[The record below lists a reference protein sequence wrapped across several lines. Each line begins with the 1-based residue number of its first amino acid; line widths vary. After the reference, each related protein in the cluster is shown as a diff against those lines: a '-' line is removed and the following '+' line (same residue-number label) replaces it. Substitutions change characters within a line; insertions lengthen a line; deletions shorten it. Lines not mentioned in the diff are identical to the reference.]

1 MKRSTFLAWLLI
13 AGFSVNAQTDSTK
26 SHKRPID
33 KVKVWVNGVVYDA
46 DDIDVVCVW
55 DDLQTTARFYYTLSD
70 STGKVVTTGNVEL
83 TGAKYQD
90 YANKPNHDD
99 RAVVL
104 VMRELNVKARESR
117 LATQAARAAAATTTA
132 PKQ

>member
-1 MKRSTFLAWLLI
+1 MKKVIALALI
-13 AGFSVNAQTDSTK
+13 AISLNASAQSDSTK
-26 SHKRPID
+26 PNKRPID
-33 KVKVWVNGVVYDA
+33 KVKVWQNGVVYDA

-55 DDLQTTARFYYTLSD
+55 DDLATTARFYYTLSD
-70 STGKVVTTGNVEL
+70 STGKVVSSGNVEL

-104 VMRELNVKARESR
+104 VMRELNVRQRE
-117 LATQAARAAAATTTA
+117 QRAATKSATTT
-132 PKQ
+132 QQ

>member
-1 MKRSTFLAWLLI
+1 MKQLITLAFLILS
-13 AGFSVNAQTDSTK
+13 FSAFAQIPVMKAS
-26 SHKRPID
+26 KRPID
-33 KVKVWVNGVVYDA
+33 KVKVWVNGVTYDA

-55 DDLQTTARFYYTLSD
+55 DDLATTARFYYTLSD

-90 YANKPNHDD
+90 YASKPNHDD

-104 VMRELNVKARESR
+104 VMRELNVKQREQR
-117 LATQAARAAAATTTA
+117 AATQAARQAAAGTA

>member
-1 MKRSTFLAWLLI
+1 MKQLITLAFLI
-13 AGFSVNAQTDSTK
+13 FSFSAFAQKDSTK
-26 SHKRPID
+26 PNKRPID

-55 DDLQTTARFYYTLSD
+55 DDLATTARFYYTLSD
-70 STGKVVTTGNVEL
+70 STGAVVTSGNVEL

-90 YANKPNHDD
+90 YVNKPNHDD

-104 VMRELNVKARESR
+104 VMRELNVRQREQR
-117 LATQAARAAAATTTA
+117 AATQAARQAAAGTA

>member
-1 MKRSTFLAWLLI
+1 MKQLITLAFLVLSLSA
-13 AGFSVNAQTDSTK
+13 SAQTDSTK
-26 SHKRPID
+26 PNKRPID
-33 KVKVWVNGVVYDA
+33 KVKVWVNGVTYDA

-55 DDLQTTARFYYTLSD
+55 DDLATTARFYYTLSD

-99 RAVVL
+99 RAVIL
-104 VMRELNVKARESR
+104 VMRELNVRQREQR
-117 LATQAARAAAATTTA
+117 AATQAARQAASATA

>member
-1 MKRSTFLAWLLI
+1 MKKLI
-13 AGFSVNAQTDSTK
+13 ALAVLAISLSASAQTDSTK
-26 SHKRPID
+26 PNKRPID
-33 KVKVWVNGVVYDA
+33 KVKVWQNGVVYDA

-55 DDLQTTARFYYTLSD
+55 DDLATTARFYYTLSD
-70 STGKVVTTGNVEL
+70 STGAVVTSGNVEL

-99 RAVVL
+99 RAVLL
-104 VMRELNVKARESR
+104 VMRELNVRQREQR
-117 LATQAARAAAATTTA
+117 AATQAARQAAAGTA

>member
-1 MKRSTFLAWLLI
+1 MKQLITLAFLVLS
-13 AGFSVNAQTDSTK
+13 FSAFAQKDSTRPN
-26 SHKRPID
+26 KRPID
-33 KVKVWVNGVVYDA
+33 KVKVWVNGVTYDA

-104 VMRELNVKARESR
+104 VMRELNVRQREQR
-117 LATQAARAAAATTTA
+117 AATQAARQAATA

>member
-26 SHKRPID
+26 THKRPID

-55 DDLQTTARFYYTLSD
+55 DDLATTARFYYTLSD
-70 STGKVVTTGNVEL
+70 STGAVVTSGNVEL
-83 TGAKYQD
+83 TGAKYLD

-104 VMRELNVKARESR
+104 VMRELNVKQREQR
-117 LATQAARAAAATTTA
+117 AATQAARQAAAGTA

>member
-1 MKRSTFLAWLLI
+1 MKRSTFIAWLLI

-33 KVKVWVNGVVYDA
+33 KVKVWVNGVTYDA

-70 STGKVVTTGNVEL
+70 STGAVVTSGNVEL

-104 VMRELNVKARESR
+104 VMRELNVRQRER
-117 LATQAARAAAATTTA
+117 VAAAQAARAAATAIA

>member
-1 MKRSTFLAWLLI
+1 MKKVIALAVLAISLN
-13 AGFSVNAQTDSTK
+13 ASAQTDSTK
-26 SHKRPID
+26 PNKRPID

-55 DDLQTTARFYYTLSD
+55 DDLATTARFYYTLSD

-104 VMRELNVKARESR
+104 VMRELNVRQRA
-117 LATQAARAAAATTTA
+117 ATQAARTVATKATTTGN
-132 PKQ
+132 

>member
-1 MKRSTFLAWLLI
+1 MKQLITLAFLVLSFSTF
-13 AGFSVNAQTDSTK
+13 SQTDSTK
-26 SHKRPID
+26 PNKRPID
-33 KVKVWVNGVVYDA
+33 KVKVWQNGVVYDA

-99 RAVVL
+99 RAVIL
-104 VMRELNVKARESR
+104 VMRELNVRQREQR
-117 LATQAARAAAATTTA
+117 AATQAARQAASATA

>member
-1 MKRSTFLAWLLI
+1 MKQLITLAFLILS
-13 AGFSVNAQTDSTK
+13 FSAFAQKDSTRPN
-26 SHKRPID
+26 KRPID
-33 KVKVWVNGVVYDA
+33 KVKVWVNGVNYDA

-55 DDLQTTARFYYTLSD
+55 DDLATTARFYYTLSD

-83 TGAKYQD
+83 TGAKYQE
-90 YANKPNHDD
+90 YASKPNHDD

-104 VMRELNVKARESR
+104 VMRELNVRQREQR
-117 LATQAARAAAATTTA
+117 AATQAARKAAAGTA

>member
-26 SHKRPID
+26 PNKRPID
-33 KVKVWVNGVVYDA
+33 KVKIWQNGVVYDA

-55 DDLQTTARFYYTLSD
+55 DDLATTARFYYTLSD
-70 STGKVVTTGNVEL
+70 STGAVVTSGNVEL

-99 RAVVL
+99 RAVIL
-104 VMRELNVKARESR
+104 VMRELNVRQRE
-117 LATQAARAAAATTTA
+117 QRAAAKATTI
-132 PKQ
+132 KQ

>member
-33 KVKVWVNGVVYDA
+33 KVKVWANGVVYDA

-55 DDLQTTARFYYTLSD
+55 DDLATTARFYYTLSD
-70 STGKVVTTGNVEL
+70 STGAVVSSGNVEL
-83 TGAKYQD
+83 TGDD
-90 YANKPNHDD
+90 YKDYSVKANHAD
-99 RAVVL
+99 RAVIM
-104 VMRELNVKARESR
+104 VMRKLNVKER
-117 LATQAARAAAATTTA
+117 AARVAIQGLKPKTTQVL
-132 PKQ
+132 PVQQ

>member
-1 MKRSTFLAWLLI
+1 MKQLITLTFLVLS
-13 AGFSVNAQTDSTK
+13 FSAFSQTDSSK
-26 SHKRPID
+26 PNKRPID
-33 KVKVWVNGVVYDA
+33 KVKVWQNGVVYDA

-55 DDLQTTARFYYTLSD
+55 DDLATTARFYYTLSD

-104 VMRELNVKARESR
+104 VMRELNVRQREQR
-117 LATQAARAAAATTTA
+117 AATQAARQAASATA

>member
-1 MKRSTFLAWLLI
+1 MKKVIALALI
-13 AGFSVNAQTDSTK
+13 AISLNASAQTDSTK
-26 SHKRPID
+26 THKRPID

-55 DDLQTTARFYYTLSD
+55 DDLATTARFYYTLSD
-70 STGKVVTTGNVEL
+70 STGAVVTSGNVEL
-83 TGAKYQD
+83 TGAKYLD

-104 VMRELNVKARESR
+104 VMRELNVKQREQR
-117 LATQAARAAAATTTA
+117 VATQAARATTTTI
-132 PKQ
+132 KQ

>member
-1 MKRSTFLAWLLI
+1 MKQLITLAFVILS
-13 AGFSVNAQTDSTK
+13 FSAFAQKDSTRPN
-26 SHKRPID
+26 KRPID
-33 KVKVWVNGVVYDA
+33 KVKVWANGVVYDA

-83 TGAKYQD
+83 TGAKYRD
-90 YANKPNHDD
+90 YASKPNHDD

-104 VMRELNVKARESR
+104 VMRELNVKQREQR
-117 LATQAARAAAATTTA
+117 AATQAARQAAATGTA

>member
-33 KVKVWVNGVVYDA
+33 KVKVWVNGVTYDA

-55 DDLQTTARFYYTLSD
+55 DDLETTARFYYTLSD

-104 VMRELNVKARESR
+104 VMRELNVKQREQR
-117 LATQAARAAAATTTA
+117 AATQAARASATKATTTGN
-132 PKQ
+132 

>member
-1 MKRSTFLAWLLI
+1 MKKLI
-13 AGFSVNAQTDSTK
+13 ALAVLAISLNASAQTDSTK

-33 KVKVWVNGVVYDA
+33 KVKVWVNGVTYDA

-55 DDLQTTARFYYTLSD
+55 DDLETTARFYYTLSD

-83 TGAKYQD
+83 TGAKYKN
-90 YANKPNHDD
+90 YATLANHAD

-104 VMRELNVKARESR
+104 VMRELNVRQREQR
-117 LATQAARAAAATTTA
+117 AATQAARQAASATA

>member
-1 MKRSTFLAWLLI
+1 MKQLI
-13 AGFSVNAQTDSTK
+13 ALALLAISMNASAQTDSTK

-55 DDLQTTARFYYTLSD
+55 DDLETTARFYYTLSD

-90 YANKPNHDD
+90 YASKPNHDD

-104 VMRELNVKARESR
+104 VMRELNVKQREQR
-117 LATQAARAAAATTTA
+117 VATQAARATTTTT
-132 PKQ
+132 QQ